1 MTRHRWVSGLIA
13 IATFTAAGLHAAVPA
28 GAVPI
33 QLISAPSLSP
43 DGKRMVFEWTDDLWT
58 ASSDG
63 GEAIRLT
70 TDPGR
75 DVFPRFTPDG
85 NRIVF
90 SSDRSGSLQVFSMP
104 AGGGEPLRHTH
115 HTEGCELECL
125 SPDGKRAIVRGIR
138 ERSGYLATRLMEIS
152 LMDDRRELRLFDATA
167 HSASWSPD
175 GTRVLFCRGGELLY
189 RKGFRGSRASQIWLY
204 QIADRRF
211 QRMSAGDSE
220 ARSPLWLPD
229 GKGFYF
235 TDNRSG
241 AANLWLQK
249 DGAEATQLTSFADD
263 GVTTPDRSADGSTL
277 VFRAGLAVFRF
288 RPETDPAPV
297 ALELWTRETLPD
309 ISTWTTQVDGTL
321 SADFT
326 RDLKQ
331 VMFSAC
337 GDLWRI
343 DHPGGPAS
351 RITETP
357 AAEDEVRFS
366 PDGTWL
372 YFLRDDGLEA
382 NYSRARLQQGKLL
395 DESPITHG
403 GRSKS
408 SLKTS
413 PEGSR
418 IAWIEGIG
426 DLFTAAA
433 DGTNPRLVFKCWDK
447 PSFDWSPDGNWLAI
461 AAHDP
466 QSNRDIWLA
475 PADASGMAV
484 NLTKHPAFEG
494 SPKWSPDGRFLVFTS
509 RRDRSGESRLCRID
523 FSKQRPALDLKDV
536 AVETIDTR
544 GIEPVRII
552 WTADSKSLLF
562 QSARE
567 SSKKLYEMGADGK
580 GLRVVAEQRGVP
592 IRITPEGNLLW
603 RVDRTPEILTNREP
617 VRFPI
622 SMTVKRPREEVL
634 GLGFRRVWR
643 TLGERFYDPAMNGRD
658 WQAMR
663 LKYESAARTARDSR
677 QFDRVISFLR
687 GELNASHLAFHHRP
701 WPEESRK
708 MPAEEKTAHPG
719 LVFHDSGPA
728 DGPLRI
734 ARVIPGSPVA
744 MLDPPPEPGDVVARI
759 AGEQVSNRT
768 PLHKFLN
775 GAEKRPL
782 PVVLRNAH
790 GRERVIE
797 LRCISYQ
804 KARTLDRQER
814 ENLAKM
820 QVAQSRP
827 DAAYLVVPN
836 MNRDTLEQLTVSIY
850 QASLGSKG
858 LILDFRNNG
867 GGREADRMLNL
878 FCQPAHSYTIPR
890 DGPRGYP
897 VDRRPAPAW
906 NGPLVVLCNQNTYSN
921 AEIFCHAVKFTN
933 RAPLVGTATAGGVI
947 SAVNATIPDVGVL
960 QIPFRGW
967 YDAGSGRNLDL
978 NGARPDHPV
987 ELSPADE
994 DAGRDPQLTK
1004 AIEVLGK

>member
-1 MTRHRWVSGLIA
+1 MTPLRTLAKRIV
-13 IATFTAAGLHAAVPA
+13 AAVLTLAGSHAAVPA
-28 GAVPI
+28 DAVPI
-33 QLISAPSLSP
+33 RLISAPTLSP
-43 DGKRMVFEWTDDLWT
+43 DGTRMAFEWTGDLWT
-58 ASSDG
+58 APSDG
-63 GEAIRLT
+63 GEAKRLT
-70 TDPGR
+70 RDPGR
-75 DVFPRFTPDG
+75 EVFPRFTPDG
-85 NRIVF
+85 SRIVF
-90 SSDRSGSLQVFSMP
+90 SADRSGSLQVYSMP
-104 AGGGEPLRHTH
+104 ASGGETIRHTH

-152 LMDDRRELRLFDATA
+152 LTDDRRELRLFDATA

-175 GTRVLFCRGGELLY
+175 GARVLFCRGGEHLY

-241 AANLWLQK
+241 TANLWLQK
-249 DGAEATQLTSFADD
+249 DSAEARQLTSFDDD
-263 GVTTPDRSADGSTL
+263 GVITPDLSADGSTL
-277 VFRAGLAVFRF
+277 VFRVGLGVYRF

-297 ALELWTRETLPD
+297 ALELWTRESLPD
-309 ISTWTTQVDGTL
+309 ISTWTIQIDGTV

-326 RDLKQ
+326 TDLKQ
-331 VMFSAC
+331 VVFSAG

-343 DHPGGPAS
+343 DQAGGPAS
-351 RITETP
+351 RLTETP
-357 AAEDEVRFS
+357 AAEEEVRIS
-366 PDGTWL
+366 PDGSWL

-382 NYSRARLQQGKLL
+382 NYSRARFQNGNLL
-395 DESPITHG
+395 DESPVTRG

-408 SLKTS
+408 SLKPS
-413 PEGSR
+413 PDGSR
-418 IAWIEGIG
+418 IAWIEGTG

-447 PSFDWSPDGNWLAI
+447 PTFDWSPDGKWLAI

-475 PADASGMAV
+475 PADASGQAV
-484 NLTKHPAFEG
+484 NLTRHPAFEG

-509 RRDRSGESRLCRID
+509 RRDPSGESRLNRID
-523 FSKQRPALDLKDV
+523 FGKQRPALDLKDV

-544 GIEPVRII
+544 GIEPVRVI
-552 WTADSKSLLF
+552 WSADSKSLLF

-567 SSKKLYEMGADGK
+567 STKKLYEIGVDGK
-580 GLRVVAEQRGVP
+580 GLRDVAEQRGVP

-603 RVDRTPEILTNREP
+603 RVDRTPEILTTSGA

-622 SMTVKRPREEVL
+622 SMTVKRPRDEVL
-634 GLGFRRVWR
+634 ALGFRRIWR
-643 TLGERFYDPAMNGRD
+643 ILGERFYDPAMNGRD

-687 GELNASHLAFHHRP
+687 GELNASHLAFHHKT

-719 LVFHDSGPA
+719 LVFHDDGPA

-744 MLDPPPEPGDVVARI
+744 LLDSPPEPGDIVARI
-759 AGEQVSNRT
+759 AGVPVSART

-782 PVVLRNAH
+782 PVVLRSSN

-804 KARTLDRQER
+804 KARTLDRQDR
-814 ENLAKM
+814 ENLARM
-820 QVAQSRP
+820 QVTHSRP
-827 DAAYLVVPN
+827 DATYLIVPN
-836 MNRDTLEQLTVSIY
+836 MNRNTLDQLAIKIY

-921 AEIFCHAVKFTN
+921 AEIFCHAVKFNN

-947 SAVNATIPDVGVL
+947 SAVNATIPDVGEL
-960 QIPFRGW
+960 QVPFRGW
-967 YDAGSGRNLDL
+967 HHAGTGRNLDL
-978 NGARPDHPV
+978 NGAPPDHPV
-987 ELSPADE
+987 DLTPADE
-994 DAGRDPQLTK
+994 DAGRDPQLAK